1 MNLVHIS
8 IGNLKRRKAKA
19 FLLVAGL
26 SIGVAMVV
34 AMFGI
39 THRMQADVERKLDE
53 YGANIIIVPK
63 AENLSLAYG
72 GVSVT
77 DASYDVEELG
87 EKDAELIKTIKD
99 SRNVSAVAPKLIG
112 AHKIRDLSYLIV
124 GVDFP
129 SELRIKRWW
138 QLSGRDPE
146 GAYDIVLGKR
156 ASETLRI
163 QTGESLMIDNT
174 NYKVAAVLEE
184 NASQDDIALFM
195 DIREARRLLNKDG
208 KTSMIEVSALCS
220 ECPIEDIVA
229 QISEKLPHAKVT
241 PVRQAMTLRMQTVDQ
256 IMKFSIAV
264 SIVVLVI
271 GAFIVFISMLSAV
284 SERTKEIGVLR
295 AIGYRKSHI
304 LKTILIEAF
313 IVSICAGLIGWLG
326 GSLSASLLAPT
337 DIAYTGIGF
346 DMLTFTIATS
356 IALMIGMLSSVY
368 PAVKASKL
376 EPSEALRYF

>member
-87 EKDAELIKTIKD
+87 EKDAEMIKTIKD